1 MASQGL
7 RDQLGGGFYRYSV
20 DPGWQI
26 PHFEKMLYDNALLAS
41 LYLKAANVF
50 NRNDYELIGR
60 EALNFMLDEMKDVD
74 AFIASMSAIDDKD
87 IEGGY
92 YLWTEEELKKLKEV
106 ETTLSEQTIPNLM
119 QQAGLSLLKLAD
131 GSSVEVKPF
140 YSARI
145 PASKSD
151 EAFDWLRDN
160 GHGDL
165 IKNQVSLEFG
175 MKQDNEAKSIIE
187 ELKAKGL
194 PVKQKTSVHPSS
206 LRGFVREQIQ
216 DLGKDVP
223 AELFGTYVANKT
235 KITTKE

>member
-1 MASQGL
+1 MDLEAESIVKIDMAMS
-7 RDQLGGGFYRYSV
+7 SN
-20 DPGWQI
+20 I
-26 PHFEKMLYDNALLAS
+26 TNSCKKLLETQ
-41 LYLKAANVF
+41 KKIAA
-50 NRNDYELIGR
+50 
-60 EALNFMLDEMKDVD
+60 
-74 AFIASMSAIDDKD
+74 
-87 IEGGY
+87 
-92 YLWTEEELKKLKEV
+92 TEEELKKLKDV

-119 QQAGLSLLKLAD
+119 QQAGVELIKLE
-131 GSSVEVKPF
+131 GGISVEVKPF

-145 PASKSD
+145 PSSKSE
-151 EAFDWLRDN
+151 EAFAWLRDN

-175 MKQDNEAKSIIE
+175 MKQDNEAKSLVE

-194 PVKQKTSVHPSS
+194 PVKQKTTVHPSS

>member
-1 MASQGL
+1 MDLEAESIVSIDTGMSS
-7 RDQLGGGFYRYSV
+7 DIAESCN
-20 DPGWQI
+20 
-26 PHFEKMLYDNALLAS
+26 KLL
-41 LYLKAANVF
+41 
-50 NRNDYELIGR
+50 
-60 EALNFMLDEMKDVD
+60 DVQKKIST
-74 AFIASMSAIDDKD
+74 A
-87 IEGGY
+87 
-92 YLWTEEELKKLKEV
+92 EEEMKKLKEV

-151 EAFDWLRDN
+151 EAFNWLREN

-194 PVKQKTSVHPSS
+194 PVKQKTTVHPSS

-223 AELFGTYVANKT
+223 ADLFGTYVANKT

>member
-1 MASQGL
+1 MDLEQESTIAVDTGMSKDIADSCNKLIDTQK
-7 RDQLGGGFYRYSV
+7 QL
-20 DPGWQI
+20 
-26 PHFEKMLYDNALLAS
+26 K
-41 LYLKAANVF
+41 
-50 NRNDYELIGR
+50 
-60 EALNFMLDEMKDVD
+60 
-74 AFIASMSAIDDKD
+74 AIDDKR
-87 IEGGY
+87 
-92 YLWTEEELKKLKEV
+92 KKLEEV
-106 ETTLSEQTIPNLM
+106 ERTLSEQTIPNLM
-119 QQAGLSLLKLAD
+119 QQAGISMLKLAD

-151 EAFDWLRDN
+151 EAFNWLREN

-194 PVKQKTSVHPSS
+194 PVKQKTTVHPSS

-223 AELFGTYVANKT
+223 ADLFGTYVANKT

>member
-1 MASQGL
+1 MDLEAESIVKIDVAMSL
-7 RDQLGGGFYRYSV
+7 DITDSCN
-20 DPGWQI
+20 
-26 PHFEKMLYDNALLAS
+26 KLLETQ
-41 LYLKAANVF
+41 KK
-50 NRNDYELIGR
+50 I
-60 EALNFMLDEMKDVD
+60 EA
-74 AFIASMSAIDDKD
+74 
-87 IEGGY
+87 
-92 YLWTEEELKKLKEV
+92 TEEELKKLKDV

-119 QQAGLSLLKLAD
+119 QQAGVELIKLE
-131 GSSVEVKPF
+131 GGISVEVKPF

-145 PASKSD
+145 PSSKSE
-151 EAFDWLRDN
+151 EAFAWLRDN

-175 MKQDNEAKSIIE
+175 MKQDNEAKSLVE

-194 PVKQKTSVHPSS
+194 PVKQKTTVHPSS

>member
-1 MASQGL
+1 MDLEAESIVKIDMAMS
-7 RDQLGGGFYRYSV
+7 SN
-20 DPGWQI
+20 I
-26 PHFEKMLYDNALLAS
+26 TNSCKKLLETQ
-41 LYLKAANVF
+41 KKIAA
-50 NRNDYELIGR
+50 
-60 EALNFMLDEMKDVD
+60 
-74 AFIASMSAIDDKD
+74 
-87 IEGGY
+87 
-92 YLWTEEELKKLKEV
+92 TEEELKKLKDV

-119 QQAGLSLLKLAD
+119 QQAGVELIKLE
-131 GSSVEVKPF
+131 GGISVEVKPF

-145 PASKSD
+145 PSSKSE
-151 EAFDWLRDN
+151 EAFAWLRDN

-175 MKQDNEAKSIIE
+175 MKQDNEAKSIVE
-187 ELKAKGL
+187 ELKSKGL
-194 PVKQKTSVHPSS
+194 PVKQKTTVHPSS

>member
-1 MASQGL
+1 MDLEAESIVKI
-7 RDQLGGGFYRYSV
+7 DVAMSS
-20 DPGWQI
+20 DI
-26 PHFEKMLYDNALLAS
+26 TNSCNKLLETQ
-41 LYLKAANVF
+41 KK
-50 NRNDYELIGR
+50 I
-60 EALNFMLDEMKDVD
+60 EA
-74 AFIASMSAIDDKD
+74 
-87 IEGGY
+87 
-92 YLWTEEELKKLKEV
+92 TEEELKKLKDV

-119 QQAGLSLLKLAD
+119 QKAGVELIKLE
-131 GSSVEVKPF
+131 GGVSVEVKPF

-145 PASKSD
+145 PASKSE
-151 EAFDWLRDN
+151 EAFQWLRDH

-187 ELKAKGL
+187 ELKSKGL
-194 PVKQKTSVHPSS
+194 PVKQKTTVHPSS

>member
-1 MASQGL
+1 MDLEAESIITIDTGMST
-7 RDQLGGGFYRYSV
+7 DIAESCN
-20 DPGWQI
+20 
-26 PHFEKMLYDNALLAS
+26 KLLETQKKI
-41 LYLKAANVF
+41 LT
-50 NRNDYELIGR
+50 
-60 EALNFMLDEMKDVD
+60 
-74 AFIASMSAIDDKD
+74 
-87 IEGGY
+87 
-92 YLWTEEELKKLKEV
+92 TEEELKKLKEV

-119 QQAGLSLLKLAD
+119 QQAGVSLLKLAD
-131 GSSVEVKPF
+131 GTGVEVKPF

-145 PASKSD
+145 PASKSE
-151 EAFDWLRDN
+151 EAFNWLREN

-194 PVKQKTSVHPSS
+194 PVKQKTTVHPSS

-235 KITTKE
+235 KITTKEQS

>member
-1 MASQGL
+1 MDLEAESTV
-7 RDQLGGGFYRYSV
+7 SV
-20 DPGWQI
+20 DTGMSSDI
-26 PHFEKMLYDNALLAS
+26 ANSCNKLLETQ
-41 LYLKAANVF
+41 KK
-50 NRNDYELIGR
+50 I
-60 EALNFMLDEMKDVD
+60 EA
-74 AFIASMSAIDDKD
+74 
-87 IEGGY
+87 
-92 YLWTEEELKKLKEV
+92 TEEELKKLKDV

-119 QQAGLSLLKLAD
+119 QQAGVELIKLT
-131 GSSVEVKPF
+131 GGISVEVKPF

-145 PASKSD
+145 PASRSE
-151 EAFDWLRDN
+151 EAFNWLREH

-194 PVKQKTSVHPSS
+194 PVKQKTTVHPSS

-223 AELFGTYVANKT
+223 ADLFGTYVANKT
-235 KITTKE
+235 KITIKE

>member
-1 MASQGL
+1 MDLEAESIVKIDMAMS
-7 RDQLGGGFYRYSV
+7 SN
-20 DPGWQI
+20 I
-26 PHFEKMLYDNALLAS
+26 TNSCKKLLETQ
-41 LYLKAANVF
+41 KKIAA
-50 NRNDYELIGR
+50 
-60 EALNFMLDEMKDVD
+60 
-74 AFIASMSAIDDKD
+74 
-87 IEGGY
+87 
-92 YLWTEEELKKLKEV
+92 TEEELKKLKDV

-151 EAFDWLRDN
+151 EAFNWLREN

-194 PVKQKTSVHPSS
+194 PVKQKTTVHPSS

>member
-1 MASQGL
+1 MDLEAESIVSIDTGMSS
-7 RDQLGGGFYRYSV
+7 DIANSCN
-20 DPGWQI
+20 
-26 PHFEKMLYDNALLAS
+26 KLLETQKKI
-41 LYLKAANVF
+41 LTT
-50 NRNDYELIGR
+50 
-60 EALNFMLDEMKDVD
+60 
-74 AFIASMSAIDDKD
+74 
-87 IEGGY
+87 EG
-92 YLWTEEELKKLKEV
+92 ELKKLKEV

-119 QQAGLSLLKLAD
+119 QQAGISMLKLAD

-151 EAFDWLRDN
+151 EAFNWLRDN

>member
-1 MASQGL
+1 MDLEAESIVSI
-7 RDQLGGGFYRYSV
+7 DTAMST
-20 DPGWQI
+20 DI
-26 PHFEKMLYDNALLAS
+26 ATSCKKLLETQ
-41 LYLKAANVF
+41 KK
-50 NRNDYELIGR
+50 I
-60 EALNFMLDEMKDVD
+60 EA
-74 AFIASMSAIDDKD
+74 
-87 IEGGY
+87 
-92 YLWTEEELKKLKEV
+92 TEEELKKLKDV

-119 QQAGLSLLKLAD
+119 QQAGVELIKLE
-131 GSSVEVKPF
+131 GRISVEVKPF

-145 PASKSD
+145 PASKSE
-151 EAFDWLRDN
+151 EAFQWLRDN

-175 MKQDNEAKSIIE
+175 MKQDNEAKSIVE
-187 ELKAKGL
+187 ELKSKGL
-194 PVKQKTSVHPSS
+194 PVKQKTTVHPSS

>member
-1 MASQGL
+1 MDLEAESIVRIDL
-7 RDQLGGGFYRYSV
+7 AMSTNITDSC
-20 DPGWQI
+20 
-26 PHFEKMLYDNALLAS
+26 KKLLETQ
-41 LYLKAANVF
+41 KK
-50 NRNDYELIGR
+50 I
-60 EALNFMLDEMKDVD
+60 EA
-74 AFIASMSAIDDKD
+74 
-87 IEGGY
+87 
-92 YLWTEEELKKLKEV
+92 TEEELRKLKDV

-119 QQAGLSLLKLAD
+119 QKAGVELIKLE
-131 GSSVEVKPF
+131 GGISVEVKPF

-145 PASKSD
+145 PASKSE
-151 EAFDWLRDN
+151 EAFQWLRDN

-175 MKQDNEAKSIIE
+175 MKQDNEAKSIVE
-187 ELKAKGL
+187 ELKSKGL
-194 PVKQKTSVHPSS
+194 PVKQKTTVHPSS

>member
-1 MASQGL
+1 MDLEAESIVKI
-7 RDQLGGGFYRYSV
+7 DVAMSS
-20 DPGWQI
+20 DI
-26 PHFEKMLYDNALLAS
+26 TNSCNKLLETQ
-41 LYLKAANVF
+41 KK
-50 NRNDYELIGR
+50 I
-60 EALNFMLDEMKDVD
+60 EA
-74 AFIASMSAIDDKD
+74 
-87 IEGGY
+87 
-92 YLWTEEELKKLKEV
+92 TEEELKKLKDV

-119 QQAGLSLLKLAD
+119 QKAGVELIKLE
-131 GSSVEVKPF
+131 GGVSVEVKPF
-140 YSARI
+140 FSARI
-145 PASKSD
+145 PASKSE
-151 EAFDWLRDN
+151 EAFQWLRDN

-187 ELKAKGL
+187 ELKSKGL
-194 PVKQKTSVHPSS
+194 PVKQKTTVHPSS

>member
-1 MASQGL
+1 MDLEAESIVRIDL
-7 RDQLGGGFYRYSV
+7 AMSMNITDSC
-20 DPGWQI
+20 
-26 PHFEKMLYDNALLAS
+26 KKLLETQ
-41 LYLKAANVF
+41 KK
-50 NRNDYELIGR
+50 I
-60 EALNFMLDEMKDVD
+60 EA
-74 AFIASMSAIDDKD
+74 
-87 IEGGY
+87 
-92 YLWTEEELKKLKEV
+92 TEEELKKLKDV

-119 QQAGLSLLKLAD
+119 QQAGISMLKLAD
-131 GSSVEVKPF
+131 GSSVEIKPF

-145 PASKSD
+145 PASKSE
-151 EAFDWLRDN
+151 EAFDWLREN

-175 MKQDNEAKSIIE
+175 MKQDNEAKSIVE
-187 ELKAKGL
+187 ELKSKGL
-194 PVKQKTSVHPSS
+194 PVKQKTTVHPSS

>member
-1 MASQGL
+1 MDLEAESIVKIDMAMS
-7 RDQLGGGFYRYSV
+7 SN
-20 DPGWQI
+20 I
-26 PHFEKMLYDNALLAS
+26 TNSCKKLLETQ
-41 LYLKAANVF
+41 KK
-50 NRNDYELIGR
+50 I
-60 EALNFMLDEMKDVD
+60 EA
-74 AFIASMSAIDDKD
+74 
-87 IEGGY
+87 
-92 YLWTEEELKKLKEV
+92 TEEELKKLKDV

-119 QQAGLSLLKLAD
+119 QQAGVELIKLE
-131 GSSVEVKPF
+131 GGVSVEVKPF

-145 PASKSD
+145 PASKSE
-151 EAFDWLRDN
+151 EAFQWLRDN

-175 MKQDNEAKSIIE
+175 MKQDNEAKSIVE
-187 ELKAKGL
+187 ELKSKGL
-194 PVKQKTSVHPSS
+194 PVKQKTTVHPSS

>member
-1 MASQGL
+1 MDLEAESIVSIDTGMSSDIAESCNKLLETQK
-7 RDQLGGGFYRYSV
+7 
-20 DPGWQI
+20 QI
-26 PHFEKMLYDNALLAS
+26 E
-41 LYLKAANVF
+41 
-50 NRNDYELIGR
+50 
-60 EALNFMLDEMKDVD
+60 
-74 AFIASMSAIDDKD
+74 SA
-87 IEGGY
+87 
-92 YLWTEEELKKLKEV
+92 EEELKKLKDV

-119 QQAGLSLLKLAD
+119 QKAGVELIKLE
-131 GSSVEVKPF
+131 GGVSVEVKPF
-140 YSARI
+140 FSARI
-145 PASKSD
+145 PASKSE
-151 EAFDWLRDN
+151 EAFQWLRDN

-187 ELKAKGL
+187 ELKSKGL
-194 PVKQKTSVHPSS
+194 PVKQKTTVHPSS